1 MMNGNTLFLIILL
14 MICHWLADF
23 THLSTAYMLKA
34 KSKGSPLFPI
44 FLHACVHGFL
54 MMCVLFFF
62 TPTLKSLLFLTS
74 FEIIT
79 HFLLDTFKGK
89 LNVWFPTLQDST
101 NPFHWYIFGVDQFCH
116 QLVILLIV
124 FMV

>member
-1 MMNGNTLFLIILL
+1 MMNGSTLFLIILL

-34 KSKGSPLFPI
+34 KSKGNPLFPI
-44 FLHACVHGFL
+44 FLHACVHGLL

-62 TPTLKSLLFLTS
+62 TPTFKSLLFLTS

-89 LNVWFPTLQDST
+89 LNIWVPNSLK
-101 NPFHWYIFGVDQFCH
+101 
-116 QLVILLIV
+116 
-124 FMV
+124 